1 MLILDTHVLI
11 WLISGDRELGRYAR
25 RVIERAWLAGEV
37 GVSAITF
44 WEVAMLRAKGR
55 TQYPED
61 VRRWRR
67 ELFEE
72 GLVEI
77 PVDGEIGIRANEL
90 LGLHD
95 DPTDRIIVATAQ
107 YGHRLVTADHNILA
121 WGGDLYRLD
130 ARV

>member
-1 MLILDTHVLI
+1 
-11 WLISGDRELGRYAR
+11 
-25 RVIERAWLAGEV
+25 
-37 GVSAITF
+37 
-44 WEVAMLRAKGR
+44 MLRAKGR